1 MTDFKPFLQLPATFT
16 KSLTGT
22 EDFITDGDWLIEF
35 CQLAWKTPEN
45 PAGLELDDWQKW
57 LIRHALERYPA
68 DYPDKRKA
76 GRLRFRQLVIS
87 VARQSG
93 KSLLAAIFGLW
104 GLLMQMPLGGAQVLG
119 LASSADQA
127 RIVYTRVLFV
137 INGNPHLKKR
147 FRKATDTRGIMTAD
161 GSSRYDIKAASERAL
176 QGIPIS
182 LCLADELHL
191 FKKGMWSAAVKGT
204 STFKDGLVLGIT
216 TAGDET
222 SETLIDLYD
231 SGRKAAAGDPELER
245 FGFFLWTAPDN
256 APIDDVPAILAANP
270 AAAAGRIEVER
281 ILEDMRTMPEHEV
294 RRYTLNQF
302 IAGTVA
308 SWLPGD
314 LFKKA
319 AGQGIS
325 DMSGVVFAVDR
336 TQNWGHA
343 TIWAA
348 NNNGDLIEHEA
359 VSSFVAPNEE
369 TLFNAVMEL
378 YKQHR
383 PRAIALDDR
392 QLPNLGKRLKQAGV
406 PIWQLWTKE
415 IAAACSSVYAMYSNG
430 VIRHNNDALLLAQMP
445 NGVSKYAGESWY
457 ISRKDSVG
465 DVDAVLASVMACY
478 VANVATRAPL
488 QVF

>member
-1 MTDFKPFLQLPATFT
+1 MTDPYLQLPATFT
-16 KSLTGT
+16 TSLTGT
-22 EDFITDGDWLIEF
+22 EEFVTDGDWLIAF
-35 CQLAWKTPEN
+35 CKLAWKTPEN
-45 PAGLELDDWQKW
+45 PAGLILDPWQEW

-68 DYPDKRKA
+68 DYPDKRLA
-76 GRLRFRQLVIS
+76 GRLRFRQIVVS

-222 SETLIDLYD
+222 SETLIDLYTQ
-231 SGRKAAAGDPELER
+231 GRKAAAGDPTLQR

-256 APIDDVPAILAANP
+256 APVDDPAAILAANP
-270 AAAAGRIEVER
+270 AVAAGRIELER
-281 ILEDMRTMPEHEV
+281 ILEDSRTMPEHEI

-319 AGQGIS
+319 TGNGMT
-325 DMSGVVFAVDR
+325 DLKGMVLAVDR
-336 TQNWGHA
+336 SQNWTHA
-343 TIWAA
+343 TIAAA
-348 NNNGDLIEHEA
+348 NNNGDKVETELVA
-359 VSSFVAPNEE
+359 SYVAPDENQLYDE
-369 TLFNAVMEL
+369 LLAL
-378 YKQHR
+378 YKKHK

-392 QLPNLGKRLKQAGV
+392 QLPNLGKRLKLAGIPV
-406 PIWQLWTKE
+406 WQLWTKE
-415 IAAACSSVYAMYSNG
+415 VSNACSTVFAMFTNE
-430 VIRHNNDALLLAQMP
+430 VIRHNNDPLLVAQMP
-445 NGVSKYAGESWY
+445 NGVTKYTGETWL
-457 ISRKDSVG
+457 ISRKDSIG
-465 DVDAVLASVMACY
+465 DIDALLATVFACY
-478 VANVATRAPL
+478 VAAVARKPTP

>member
-1 MTDFKPFLQLPATFT
+1 MQPYLQLPATFT
-16 KSLTGT
+16 QSLTGT
-22 EDFITDGDWLIEF
+22 EDFVTDGDWLIEF

-45 PAGLELDDWQKW
+45 PAGLTLDPWQKW
-57 LIRHALERYPA
+57 LIRHALERYPV
-68 DYPDKRKA
+68 DYPDARKA
-76 GRLRFRQLVIS
+76 GRLRYRQIVVS

-222 SETLIDLYD
+222 SSTLIDLYTE
-231 SGRKAAAGDPELER
+231 GRKAANGDKTLER

-256 APIDDVPAILAANP
+256 APVDDVNAILAANP

-281 ILEDMRTMPEHEV
+281 ILEDMRTMPEHEI

-302 IAGTVA
+302 ITGTVA

-319 AGQGIS
+319 AGQGITNTT
-325 DMSGVVFAVDR
+325 GLVFAVDR
-336 TQNWGHA
+336 TQNWTHA
-343 TIWAA
+343 TIAAA
-348 NNNGDLIEHEA
+348 NNNGDIVETELVA
-359 VSSFVAPNEE
+359 SFVAPNENQIYDE
-369 TLFNAVMEL
+369 LVSL
-378 YKQHR
+378 YKKHK

-392 QLPNLGKRLKQAGV
+392 QMPNLGKRLKTAGIPV
-406 PIWQLWTKE
+406 WQLWTKE
-415 IAAACSSVYAMYSNG
+415 VSAACSTVFALYSTNQ
-430 VIRHNNDALLLAQMP
+430 IRHNNDPLLIAQMP
-445 NGVSKYAGESWY
+445 NGVSKYTGETWL

-465 DVDAVLASVMACY
+465 DIDAVMSTLFAIY
-478 VANVATRAPL
+478 VAHVSKRAGL